1 MMNAKI
7 TMIGMSNLFLDV
19 VGFSTGTAE
28 VDIFGIIII
37 FIADDETL

>member
-28 VDIFGIIII
+28 VDIFGIII